1 MEDAPKKAKK
11 VKPGSFESFGL
22 SKPVLKA
29 IQRIGYRNPT
39 PIQRRAIPPM
49 LEGQD
54 VVAMARTG
62 SGKTAAFL
70 IPIIERLKTHSV
82 AVGVRAVVLS
92 PTRELAM
99 QTAKFFHQLTKFV
112 EMRCC
117 LLVGGQAM
125 ETQFEHLA
133 ANPDI
138 VVATPGRLMHHMLE
152 AELSLSRIE
161 ILVFDEAD
169 RLFELGFAEQLQKIL
184 ESCPL
189 SRQCLLVSA
198 TLPAQLVSFS
208 RAGIKNPVFV
218 RLDVETSLSEA
229 LELWFL
235 YTRKEEKVAAAIAVL
250 RHLVKGGKSTIM
262 FVATRHHVE
271 FFGELLERLKL
282 PASIVYGSMDQSAR
296 EAQVASFRNHRTQ
309 ILVTTDVAAR
319 GVDIPMLDHV
329 LNFDF
334 PPSAKLFVHRSGRTA
349 RAGRSGLSV
358 SLTTL
363 DDLPYTVELMLFLGC
378 KIGIAGAPD
387 QEAENNR
394 PTNGNEKKVPEP
406 VVGAVPPLD
415 HEVETLNNMLT
426 EEDGGLRSLYK
437 SMMSS
442 YQVYNKMRQPASK
455 QSVLRSREM
464 LDACGGP
471 AVLQGLTH
479 PGLAEATT
487 DDRSTTSKAF
497 IQELRTYRPKAEKV
511 GNVLSTASMNTMKQA
526 KLDVNAMTA
535 ACVSSAAAS
544 QASRA
549 AMHAEAARVA
559 TQGVDVVEEVLNPAK
574 ATVERAPV
582 PRHQRKKRKFE
593 VREPTDEHSGW
604 DVKVDGVAVE
614 SDDEGPKKKK
624 GKPQQEQ
631 FYLSVKRDRTTEA
644 VERGMEMEKY
654 QLDMVPDGDTE
665 MKKAKSVIRWD
676 AKKKKYLPV
685 MIAADGRVVKQQ
697 SRKNESGQ
705 KVEGE
710 ATRSNMYKKWSQSTK
725 KRIQRVGELEEG
737 KVPLGRFK
745 NVEQRSS
752 IEFDDYG
759 TEVTEKTKK
768 PLVPFHGQIED
779 KFLTNKQKRLKARRE
794 KNDRVLEATGV
805 RREVKSVAQMTL
817 EKKKKEENKT
827 KQNPALRKKRR
838 KEIKEKNK
846 KRRDEKLMEK
856 TRTKSK
862 MLVIEGS
869 RKKAKQGPVKKG
881 YGGGFG
887 FM

>member
-1 MEDAPKKAKK
+1 M
-11 VKPGSFESFGL
+11 
-22 SKPVLKA
+22 
-29 IQRIGYRNPT
+29 
-39 PIQRRAIPPM
+39 
-49 LEGQD
+49 
-54 VVAMARTG
+54 
-62 SGKTAAFL
+62 
-70 IPIIERLKTHSV
+70 
-82 AVGVRAVVLS
+82 
-92 PTRELAM
+92 
-99 QTAKFFHQLTKFV
+99 
-112 EMRCC
+112 
-117 LLVGGQAM
+117 
-125 ETQFEHLA
+125 
-133 ANPDI
+133 
-138 VVATPGRLMHHMLE
+138 
-152 AELSLSRIE
+152 
-161 ILVFDEAD
+161 
-169 RLFELGFAEQLQKIL
+169 
-184 ESCPL
+184 
-189 SRQCLLVSA
+189 
-198 TLPAQLVSFS
+198 
-208 RAGIKNPVFV
+208 
-218 RLDVETSLSEA
+218 
-229 LELWFL
+229 
-235 YTRKEEKVAAAIAVL
+235 
-250 RHLVKGGKSTIM
+250 
-262 FVATRHHVE
+262 
-271 FFGELLERLKL
+271 
-282 PASIVYGSMDQSAR
+282 
-296 EAQVASFRNHRTQ
+296 
-309 ILVTTDVAAR
+309 
-319 GVDIPMLDHV
+319 
-329 LNFDF
+329 
-334 PPSAKLFVHRSGRTA
+334 
-349 RAGRSGLSV
+349 
-358 SLTTL
+358 
-363 DDLPYTVELMLFLGC
+363 
-378 KIGIAGAPD
+378 
-387 QEAENNR
+387 
-394 PTNGNEKKVPEP
+394 
-406 VVGAVPPLD
+406 
-415 HEVETLNNMLT
+415 
-426 EEDGGLRSLYK
+426 
-437 SMMSS
+437 
-442 YQVYNKMRQPASK
+442 
-455 QSVLRSREM
+455 
-464 LDACGGP
+464 
-471 AVLQGLTH
+471 
-479 PGLAEATT
+479 
-487 DDRSTTSKAF
+487 
-497 IQELRTYRPKAEKV
+497 
-511 GNVLSTASMNTMKQA
+511 
-526 KLDVNAMTA
+526 
-535 ACVSSAAAS
+535 
-544 QASRA
+544 
-549 AMHAEAARVA
+549 
-559 TQGVDVVEEVLNPAK
+559 
-574 ATVERAPV
+574 
-582 PRHQRKKRKFE
+582 
-593 VREPTDEHSGW
+593 
-604 DVKVDGVAVE
+604 AVE